1 MLIPVAQVSAW
12 DLCIKMA
19 AKGVLAKPTH
29 GSIIRFAPPL
39 ILTDA
44 EMDDAL
50 SRIVRT
56 VNEFQ

>member
-29 GSIIRFAPPL
+29 VRHTMQRGSRL
-39 ILTDA
+39 LC
-44 EMDDAL
+44 DD
-50 SRIVRT
+50 V
-56 VNEFQ
+56 

>member
-1 MLIPVAQVSAW
+1 
-12 DLCIKMA
+12 MA
-19 AKGVLAKPTH
+19 LAANGVLAKPTH